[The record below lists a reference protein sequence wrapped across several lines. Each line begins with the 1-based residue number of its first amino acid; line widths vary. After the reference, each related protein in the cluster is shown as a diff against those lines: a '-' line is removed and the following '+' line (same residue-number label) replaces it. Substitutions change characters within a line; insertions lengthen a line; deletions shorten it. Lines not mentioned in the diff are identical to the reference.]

1 MTLRITPI
9 MCAAALIAV
18 GAIKVSAQDAP
29 TLKVEIARNVE
40 PTPIPTPQIQVT
52 NIPDKRW
59 KPKNWLELD
68 IPFDVKKAK
77 VAGDTSS
84 VVDALDFKI
93 YIALNRQDPVTHKYP
108 LLTANI
114 TYVNVPIKEKV
125 HALAFVSPSALS
137 RALDVGGNKAAE
149 FTKNDIKAV
158 AIEVSSGGQL
168 VGGYTSIP
176 VANGKKW
183 WEATEGFNSMDGML
197 IPKTKTPFSI
207 LWGDYDVE
215 VKP

>member
-1 MTLRITPI
+1 
-9 MCAAALIAV
+9 MCAAALIAS
-18 GAIKVSAQDAP
+18 GAIKASAQEAA
-29 TLKVEIARNVE
+29 TLRVEIAKNVE
-40 PTPIPTPQIQVT
+40 PTAIPTPQIQVT

-59 KPKNWLELD
+59 KPRNWLELD

-84 VVDALDFKI
+84 IVDALDFKI
-93 YIALNRQDPVTHKYP
+93 YIALSKPDPVTHKYP
-108 LLTANI
+108 LLTASI
-114 TYVNVPIKEKV
+114 TYVNVPLKEKV

-137 RALDVGGNKAAE
+137 RAMDAGGASKSAE

-158 AIEVSSGGQL
+158 AIEVSSGGQV
-168 VGGYTSIP
+168 VGAYSSIP
-176 VANGKKW
+176 VTKDKKW
-183 WEATEGFNSMDGML
+183 YDVTEGFNVMDGL
-197 IPKTKTPFSI
+197 LLPKTKTPFSI